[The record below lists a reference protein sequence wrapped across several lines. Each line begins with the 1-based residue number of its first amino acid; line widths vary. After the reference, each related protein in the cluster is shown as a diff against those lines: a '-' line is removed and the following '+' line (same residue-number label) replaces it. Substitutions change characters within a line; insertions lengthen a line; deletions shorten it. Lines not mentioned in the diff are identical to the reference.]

1 MQVSTSTPTSP
12 SIDLC
17 ASEDSFLELVV
28 HLAEHGF
35 CVVNNFLPKDCVNA
49 LSNEAKLLQKSSGMH
64 EAGIGRE
71 HASTN
76 KSIRGDSIYW
86 LDEANA
92 SATQRTYFKQ
102 MEKLRLS
109 LNEHLYLGLFELES
123 HLAIYPEG
131 AFYKKH
137 LDCFASQ
144 DPSKPQR
151 RITCIVYLNHDWKTE
166 DGGQLKLYLNETD
179 RSDKYK
185 YLLVSPLAG
194 RAVIF
199 LSDTFYHEVLP
210 TNRERISVTGWFL
223 SRPSR

>member
-1 MQVSTSTPTSP
+1 MQVSISTLTSP
-12 SIDLC
+12 SIDLR
-17 ASEDSFLELVV
+17 ASDDSFLELVE

-35 CVVNNFLPKDCVNA
+35 CVVNNFLPKDYVNA

-71 HASTN
+71 HATTN
-76 KSIRGDSIYW
+76 KYIRGDSIYW

-92 SATQRTYFKQ
+92 SATQRIYFEQ

-109 LNEHLYLGLFELES
+109 LNQHLYLGLFELES

-137 LDCFASQ
+137 LDCFASK

-151 RITCIVYLNHDWKTE
+151 KITCIVYLNHDWKTE
-166 DGGQLKLYLNETD
+166 DGGQLKLYLNESDT
-179 RSDKYK
+179 SDKYK